1 MRTGVLLLLLFVG
14 GCSGCGPRPTDYDD
28 GAVPPHDT
36 VSSEA
41 TVIIANFVFRPGGAT
56 GGNVFSDWAP
66 LVQAMSLNPGY
77 KTLQFDDSVQTP
89 CVVPAGTWDMTQV
102 EWFGYV
108 GPNAPGAA
116 VAVSIGGAPSGGDVI
131 LPNLRKIGGEINVTN
146 NNTVSAPV
154 VVPATGC
161 NFELG
166 LGPAGDYPGI
176 INSGAAPFFD
186 CSALGAGQIFLLR
199 LQGALSGTVRAIEM
213 GNSAGVCRLTVNDTS
228 RVAAGMVAGSNAG
241 ARLDI
246 FYASGQV
253 NRMAAFSGTITY
265 GAQSTFTG
273 QNPFLRLWSFPAS
286 ANQAAAAPSTVA
298 FTTGTGL
305 GFSTCLRFDTTA
317 GNIAQTLPQIRAN
330 VAIGSIAVT
339 AGALESTGMFI
350 VIKNQLGANAV
361 NLSPAGGE
369 TIEGGA
375 GPLAVPAGGSRIL
388 MSDGISNWIVIGGY
402 L

>member
-1 MRTGVLLLLLFVG
+1 MIVQ
-14 GCSGCGPRPTDYDD
+14 P
-28 GAVPPHDT
+28 
-36 VSSEA
+36 
-41 TVIIANFVFRPGGAT
+41 FVFRPGGAT
-56 GGNVFSDWAP
+56 GGNVYSDWAP
-66 LVQAMSLNPGY
+66 LVQAMSLQPGY
-77 KTLQFDDSVQTP
+77 KVLQFDDSVQTP
-89 CVVPAGTWDMTQV
+89 CVIPAGTWDMTQV

-108 GPNAPGAA
+108 GPNAPGA
-116 VAVSIGGAPSGGDVI
+116 VVNVSIGGGPSGGDVV

-146 NNTVSAPV
+146 NNAVNAPV

-166 LGPAGDYPGI
+166 LGPMGDFPSI
-176 INSGAAPFFD
+176 INNGAAPFFD
-186 CSALGAGQIFLLR
+186 CSGMNAGQVFLLR
-199 LQGALSGTVRAIEM
+199 LQGSLQGAVRAVEM
-213 GNSAGVCRLTVNDTS
+213 GNSTGVCRLTVNDTA
-228 RVAAGMVAGSNAG
+228 RVAAGMIAGSNAG

-265 GAQSTFTG
+265 GGQSTFTG
-273 QNPFLRLWSFPAS
+273 QNPFLRWWMFPAS
-286 ANQAAAAPSTVA
+286 ANQAAAPPSTAA
-298 FTTGTGL
+298 FTTVTGL
-305 GFSTCLRFDTTA
+305 GMSTCLRFDTTA

-330 VAIGSIAVT
+330 VAIGSISVT
-339 AGALESTGMFI
+339 AGALESTGLI
-350 VIKNQLGANAV
+350 VIIKNQLGANVV
-361 NLSPAGGE
+361 NLSPAAGE